1 MPIRTSEIEGILHVA
16 LPRLCRTESRGTLAL
31 RHEAAPERLL
41 PCTTQAVLA
50 TAGNVRTLRCVLA
63 AGDVMLATTGQKLV
77 APDTDA
83 QFHLHVSDFNVLDG
97 TVVFNHKWCWLT
109 HPANE
114 ETQLT
119 SLAERI
125 RLTWETPVLVSEIRS
140 ASGEIVRRGLRSPQ
154 IGAIHALAAHWTLGS
169 KPALVVL
176 PTGTGK
182 TEVMLASML
191 MRQPRRLLVLVPS
204 DALRLQTGGKFVSL
218 GVLPQIGAISPDQR
232 RPLVGTL
239 LKAPRTDAARRELL
253 NINVCVSTVAMIQGL
268 SDDNLARFVTLFD
281 TVFFDEAHHIPA
293 VSWNRIN
300 GKLTAHS
307 VVGFTATPFRF
318 DGARVPGEII
328 YQFPLRMAQEQ
339 GYFQPICFIAVDEAD
354 PELADRQIATQAVQR
369 LCTDRAAGYEHIV
382 LARAGSKARAKRLYE
397 EIYSVIATE
406 YSPVVIYS
414 GVKGKSAIARAIS
427 EGRHQIVICVDMFG
441 EGFDLPALKI
451 AAMHDVHKSLAI
463 TLQFTGRF
471 TRYDSRFGSATLI
484 ANVGDSHVQE
494 AIEDLYAEDADWN
507 QLIPEL
513 SEKAIVGQMELGEFI
528 EQMKAQGP
536 DEGAFDIGML
546 RPKTSTVIYRA
557 TQFHPRHFRR
567 GLQHRS
573 KVHRLWI
580 SNARDVCVFITRT
593 ALAIDWARVKEVA
606 DEAWDLFVLAY
617 DQEREILFV
626 HSSKTASLHGELARS
641 VTRGTAE
648 LLKGETMFR
657 ALSGINRLVF
667 HNVGLYGR
675 GKLRFRMFTGYNVS
689 EAISPTTQA
698 GSMKSNVFGVGYE
711 KGCNATIGV
720 SFKGRLWSMSS
731 STVPD
736 WLKWCR
742 HVAKK
747 VLDPRL
753 PTEGFLAHT
762 LIPSEITQLPASD
775 ILSILLP
782 DEWLIDP
789 EAFTIVTALQR
800 HTPVAAQIATWS
812 RVADDQVEITLTVA
826 AVSARFKLKWSA
838 HAFEVRQ
845 MDGLPV
851 VLETS
856 DGSASL
862 ASYLCEH
869 VPVVLLADGSEV
881 RGNHLLARRAQ
892 LPTLF
897 DRDEIRVLDWTGI
910 PIRTESKWRHGLL
923 RSASVQGQLIVD
935 RMSAE
940 NTFLI
945 DDDDSGEAADVV
957 EILQGEHE
965 ILIRLYHCKYSQGDE
980 PGVRVGDLYEVCG
993 QAVRSSRIV
1002 SYPEALLSHLEKREG
1017 EALRGGRPTRFE
1029 KGRLADLRKLRRRI
1043 GRYHCRFEV
1052 AIVQPGLSR
1061 ADLTA
1066 SAATILAAADTF
1078 IREFTGSPLV
1088 VYASP

>member
-1 MPIRTSEIEGILHVA
+1 MT
-16 LPRLCRTESRGTLAL
+16 
-31 RHEAAPERLL
+31 
-41 PCTTQAVLA
+41 
-50 TAGNVRTLRCVLA
+50 
-63 AGDVMLATTGQKLV
+63 ATTGQKL
-77 APDTDA
+77 AATDTDA
-83 QFHLHVSDFNVLDG
+83 RYHLHASDFDVADG
-97 TVVFNHKWCWLT
+97 TVVFSHKWRWLK

-114 ETQLT
+114 ETHQA

-125 RLTWETPVLVSEIRS
+125 RLTWETPALVSETRNAS
-140 ASGEIVRRGLRSPQ
+140 AEIVRRGLRSPQ
-154 IGAIHALAAHWTLGS
+154 IGAIHALAAHWTLGE
-169 KPALVVL
+169 KPALIVL

-191 MRQPRRLLVLVPS
+191 MRRPRRLLVLVPT
-204 DALRLQTGGKFVSL
+204 DALRIQTANKFVCL
-218 GVLPQIGAISPDQR
+218 GVLPQIGVIAPEQR

-239 LKAPRTDAARRELL
+239 LKAPRTDAERRELL

-268 SDDNLARFVTLFD
+268 SEDNLERFIALFD

-293 VSWNRIN
+293 ASWNWIH

-307 VVGFTATPFRF
+307 VVGFTATPFRL

-328 YQFPLRMAQEQ
+328 YQFPLRMAQQQ
-339 GYFQPICFIAVDEAD
+339 GYFQPISFIAVDEAD
-354 PELADRQIATQAVQR
+354 MELADRQIAIQAVQR
-369 LCTDRAAGYEHIV
+369 LRADRAAGHEHIV
-382 LARAGSKARAKRLYE
+382 LARAGSKARAQHLYD
-397 EIYSVIATE
+397 EIYSVIAADH
-406 YSPVVIYS
+406 SPVVIYS
-414 GVKGKSAIARAIS
+414 GIKGKSAIARAIS
-427 EGRHQIVICVDMFG
+427 DGRHHIVICVDMFG

-451 AAMHDVHKSLAI
+451 AAMHDVHRSLAI

-471 TRYDSRFGSATLI
+471 TRNDSRFGSATLI
-484 ANVGDSHVQE
+484 ANIGDSHVQE

-513 SEKAIVGQMELGEFI
+513 SAKAIVGQMELGDFI
-528 EQMKAQGP
+528 EHMKAQGP

-557 TQFHPRHFRR
+557 NEFHPRRFRR
-567 GLQHRS
+567 GLQRRS
-573 KVHRLWI
+573 RVHRVWI
-580 SNARDVCVFITRT
+580 SSARDVCVFITQT
-593 ALAIDWARVKEVA
+593 SVAIDWARVKEVT
-606 DEAWDLFVLAY
+606 DEVWDLFVLAH
-617 DQEREILFV
+617 DQERGILFV
-626 HSSKTASLHGELARS
+626 HSSKTTSLHGELARS

-648 LLKGETMFR
+648 LLKGEMMFR

-675 GKLRFRMFTGYNVS
+675 GKLRFRMFTGYDVS
-689 EAISPTTQA
+689 EAISPTTRA

-711 KGCNATIGV
+711 KGRKATIGV

-742 HVAKK
+742 HVAVK
-747 VLDPRL
+747 VLDARL

-789 EAFTIVTALQR
+789 EGFTIIAALQR
-800 HTPVAAQIATWS
+800 HTPVAAEIATWN
-812 RVADDQVEITLTVA
+812 RVADDQVEMTLTVA
-826 AVSARFKLKWSA
+826 DVSARFELKWRA
-838 HAFEVRQ
+838 QAFEVRQ
-845 MDGLPV
+845 LDGLPV
-851 VLETS
+851 ALETRE
-856 DGSASL
+856 GSASL
-862 ASYLCEH
+862 ASYLSEH
-869 VPVVLLADGSEV
+869 VPVLLLANGSEI

-910 PIRTESKWRHGLL
+910 PIRTESKWRHGIL
-923 RSASVQGQLIVD
+923 RDASVQGQLIAD

-1002 SYPEALLSHLEKREG
+1002 SFPEALLTHLEKREG

-1052 AIVQPGLSR
+1052 AVVQPGLSR

-1066 SAATILAAADTF
+1066 PAATILAAADTF
-1078 IREFTGSPLV
+1078 IREFTGSPLL